1 MHYLSLQFII
11 SMQKYQLS
19 DQELHHFNEMQKSL
33 SDQFKYQ
40 FPDPLAPKT
49 VVVVPSLSL
58 DPEILSKISGHIHYE
73 ERMLCLL
80 LLLRMPRT
88 KVIYVTS
95 TPIEEV
101 IVDYYLHLIPGMTS
115 MHAKSRLT
123 LLACHDSSNIALT
136 NKLLSKPRLLQH
148 IKDLIPVNEVAHLTT
163 FNVTPLE
170 ERLAVELGIP
180 LYGCPASLNY
190 FGSKTGSREV
200 FRNSGLLLPDGF
212 ENLYSEKD
220 VLSALAS
227 LRELNPKIKR
237 AVLKLNEGFSGDG
250 NAVFKFPAGDLN
262 TDSFRSNLKV
272 VAGDLDHDSFMA
284 KLAEMGGIVEAFVE
298 GEIKRSP
305 SVQILIN
312 PLNEIE
318 IVSTHDQILG
328 GESGQVYVGASFPAD
343 DEYKKDIG
351 ALGYKVAEYLSTK
364 GVIGR
369 FAIDFVSVKENDKWF
384 HYAIE
389 INLRKGGTTH
399 PYLMLQLLTNG
410 KYDYKSGVYKM
421 PNGQTRYY
429 RATDAMVFEN
439 FKKLTPVDLIDVAI
453 CNGLHFD
460 ASTQEGIMFHLIG
473 AIAQHGKLGIVSIGT
488 SHQRAEELYN
498 QTTAL
503 LQKETE

>member
-1 MHYLSLQFII
+1 
-11 SMQKYQLS
+11 MQKHKLTEK
-19 DQELHHFNEMQKSL
+19 ELQHFNERQKSL

-40 FPDPLAPKT
+40 FPDPMAPKT

-136 NKLLSKPRLLQH
+136 SKLLAKPRLLNH
-148 IKDLIPVNEVAHLTT
+148 IKELIPSNEVAHLTT

-170 ERLAVELGIP
+170 ERLALELGIP

-190 FGSKTGSREV
+190 FGSKTGSRDV

-212 ENLYSEKD
+212 ENLYSLND
-220 VLSALAS
+220 VLVAIRT
-227 LRELNPKIKR
+227 LRKNNPEIRK

-250 NAVFKFPAGDLN
+250 NAVFKYPTGEIDADN
-262 TDSFRSNLKV
+262 FRSNLKI
-272 VAGDLDHDSFMA
+272 VAGDLDYEAFMA

-328 GESGQVYVGASFPAD
+328 GESGQVYIGASFPAD

-351 ALGYKVAEYLSTK
+351 ALGHKVAEYLSTK

-369 FAIDFVSVKENDKWF
+369 FAIDFVSVKKNDQWH

-429 RATDAMVFEN
+429 RATDAMVFDN

-473 AIAQHGKLGIVSIGT
+473 AIAQHGKLGIVSIGA

-498 QTTAL
+498 KTTTL

>member
-1 MHYLSLQFII
+1 
-11 SMQKYQLS
+11 MQKYQLS
-19 DQELHHFNEMQKSL
+19 DQELLQFNQMQKSL

-136 NKLLSKPRLLQH
+136 SKLLSKPRLLQH
-148 IKDLIPVNEVAHLTT
+148 IKDLIPSNEVAHLTT

-190 FGSKTGSREV
+190 FGSKTGSRDV

-212 ENLYSEKD
+212 ENLYSEND
-220 VLSALAS
+220 VLSALTS
-227 LRELNPKIKR
+227 LRKDNPKIRK

-250 NAVFKFPAGDLN
+250 NAVFTYPGGDLN
-262 TDSFRSNLKV
+262 TDNFRSNLKV
-272 VAGDLDHDSFMA
+272 VAEDLDYHAFMS

-305 SVQILIN
+305 SVQIVIN

-328 GESGQVYVGASFPAD
+328 GESGQVYIGASFPAD
-343 DEYKKDIG
+343 NEYKKEIG

-369 FAIDFVSVKENDKWF
+369 FAIDFVSVKVNEKWS

-410 KYDYKSGVYKM
+410 KYDYKSGIYQM

-429 RATDAMVFEN
+429 RATDALVFEN

-473 AIAQHGKLGIVSIGT
+473 AIAQHGKLGIVSIGS

-498 QTTAL
+498 RTTAL

>member
-1 MHYLSLQFII
+1 MPNTDLSPYEQSQFDQLQLSLA
-11 SMQKYQLS
+11 
-19 DQELHHFNEMQKSL
+19 
-33 SDQFKYQ
+33 DQFKHQ
-40 FPDPLAPKT
+40 FPDPMAPKT

-58 DPEILSKISGHIHYE
+58 DPEILSKIAGHIHYE

-95 TPIEEV
+95 TPIEDV

-115 MHAKSRLT
+115 MHARNRLT

-136 NKLLSKPRLLQH
+136 SKVLAKPRLISH
-148 IKDLIPVNEVAHLTT
+148 IKALLPKNEVAHLTT

-170 ERLAVELGIP
+170 ERLSLELGIP
-180 LYGCPASLNY
+180 LYGCPASLNHL
-190 FGSKTGSREV
+190 GSKTGSREV
-200 FRNSGLLLPDGF
+200 FKNSGVDYPDGI
-212 ENLYSEKD
+212 ENLHTEND
-220 VLSALAS
+220 IIQS
-227 LRELNPKIKR
+227 LEQLRKNNPAIRK
-237 AVLKLNEGFSGDG
+237 AVVKLNEGFSGDG
-250 NAVFKFPAGDLN
+250 NAVYKYSDGV
-262 TDSFRSNLKV
+262 TDSSSLKSNLKI
-272 VAGDLDHDSFMA
+272 VAGDLDFDGFIHKFY
-284 KLAEMGGIVEAFVE
+284 EMGGIVEAFID
-298 GEIKRSP
+298 GDIKRSP

-312 PLNEIE
+312 PLKEIE

-328 GESGQVYVGASFPAD
+328 GDTGQVYVGASFPAD

-351 ALGYKVAEYLSTK
+351 ALGYQIANYMAAQ

-369 FAIDFVSVKENDKWF
+369 FAVDFVSVKENNTWK

-410 KYDYKSGVYKM
+410 RYDYRSGIYKM

-439 FKKLTPVDLIDVAI
+439 FKKLTPADLIDVVI
-453 CNGLHFD
+453 CNNLHFD
-460 ASTQEGIMFHLIG
+460 ISTQEGVMFHLIG
-473 AIAQHGKLGIVSIGT
+473 AIAQHGKLGILAIAS
-488 SHQRAEELYN
+488 SHERTEELYN
-498 QTTAL
+498 RTTEL
-503 LQKETE
+503 LQKETA